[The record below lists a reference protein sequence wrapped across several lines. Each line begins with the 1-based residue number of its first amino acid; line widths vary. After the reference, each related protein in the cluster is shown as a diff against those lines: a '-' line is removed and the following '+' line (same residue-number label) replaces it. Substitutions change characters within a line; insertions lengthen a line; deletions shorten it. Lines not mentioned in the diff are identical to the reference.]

1 MDRCNSESCQ
11 YHALTES
18 VISDLKAAVQKL
30 TESQEQMKET
40 VIQLAEAFKAMERLN
55 KRIDKLENTLVE
67 KNKEQDKK
75 VDELRI
81 FMYKALGAGMAI
93 MGALSIALKFAGVI
107 TV

>member
-1 MDRCNSESCQ
+1 MDICNSESCQ

-18 VISDLKAAVQKL
+18 VIGDLKAAVQKL

-55 KRIDKLENTLVE
+55 QRIDKLENNLVE

-81 FMYKALGAGMAI
+81 FMYKALGAGMAL

-107 TV
+107 IV